1 MTDAIVNVLGS
12 LLPLVKAHPWLATA
26 TTVATVLVLSQPLL
40 RALVRW
46 TPTNVDDLVLE
57 VLLKV
62 ANLLTP
68 NKVKR
73 GEKVEPAPEP
83 PKPDPETHE
92 LPVSDDTPTEQ

>member
-1 MTDAIVNVLGS
+1 MDAVVNVIGV
-12 LLPLVKAHPWLATA
+12 LLPLAKAHPWLATA
-26 TTVATVLVLSQPLL
+26 TTVATILVLSQPLL

-68 NKVKR
+68 AKVKR
-73 GEKVEPAPEP
+73 GEKVESAP

-92 LPVSDDTPTEQ
+92 LPASDDTPTEN